1 MPLGPEDVIR
11 KSFTS
16 SLIRRGYDASEVDS
30 FLEEVVADLRRRDR
44 EKEELL
50 VRLQRPSAEGMHS
63 DRIARERE
71 QIDLIR
77 TERQEVVSEMQALS
91 AQVADAQSRL
101 TSLQAAHDD
110 LRVAYD
116 SLLSELRRLRL
127 DAESR
132 VQPLDPDQRTE
143 PTGDP
148 MEDIAVLGRLAQ
160 RLHDA
165 ASNNSG
171 RPS

>member
-1 MPLGPEDVIR
+1 
-11 KSFTS
+11 
-16 SLIRRGYDASEVDS
+16 
-30 FLEEVVADLRRRDR
+30 
-44 EKEELL
+44 
-50 VRLQRPSAEGMHS
+50 
-63 DRIARERE
+63 
-71 QIDLIR
+71 
-77 TERQEVVSEMQALS
+77 MQALS